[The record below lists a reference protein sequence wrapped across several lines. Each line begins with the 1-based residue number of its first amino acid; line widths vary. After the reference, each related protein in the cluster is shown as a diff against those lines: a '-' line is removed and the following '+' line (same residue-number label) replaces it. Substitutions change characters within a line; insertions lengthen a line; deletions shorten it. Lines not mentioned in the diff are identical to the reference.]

1 MRYAESTKTKNQ
13 TRSAAAARKKEI
25 IDMSEEFYP
34 EHEIHTDPVENQQ
47 TEQQT
52 WQAAQQQTAQ
62 QTWQAAPQQPS
73 SPAPEA
79 KKKGGKAAKVVA
91 LLLACALVGGG
102 SGFGAAALMQKQSAP
117 ASNSVSSASSDAS
130 VMLEGQRQTA
140 ALQVASIDTSKV
152 LTPSEVYAQNVN
164 STVGITTSITTNYFG
179 YQTTGAAAGSGF
191 ILTADGYILTNYHVV
206 ESSDSIKVTT
216 YDGTSYDA
224 QLIGYDESNDIAVLK
239 IDATDLT
246 PVVLGDSDTLN
257 VGDSVVAIGNPLGE
271 LTFSLTTGVVS
282 ALDRPVTFSTGSTM
296 NLIQTDC
303 AINSG
308 NSGGALFNLYGEVIG
323 ITNAKYS
330 SSSSSSASIDNIGFA
345 IPINHVL
352 SIVKSIIEKGYLSK
366 PYVGVSVSDV
376 NQQTQLYGIPAGAAV
391 QAVSDDSPAAKAGL
405 QAGDVITS
413 VNGTEI
419 TGSSDLVSLVS
430 EAAIGDTLTMT
441 VYRQGSTMELTVTV
455 GEQVQSALA
464 NEQTQQAASD
474 SQGGGWNG
482 YPFGGRR

>member
-1 MRYAESTKTKNQ
+1 MKHERKQTIMDEQFYDSNNSYETPSQEIPVYTPPTPKKREKKN
-13 TRSAAAARKKEI
+13 RMGLRICALALV
-25 IDMSEEFYP
+25 F
-34 EHEIHTDPVENQQ
+34 
-47 TEQQT
+47 
-52 WQAAQQQTAQ
+52 
-62 QTWQAAPQQPS
+62 
-73 SPAPEA
+73 
-79 KKKGGKAAKVVA
+79 A
-91 LLLACALVGGG
+91 LLGGALGAGGVIWYESSRSQTG
-102 SGFGAAALMQKQSAP
+102 TVSKNETAMLQGIRES
-117 ASNSVSSASSDAS
+117 SVLNTVTVDTGKE
-130 VMLEGQRQTA
+130 MTA
-140 ALQVASIDTSKV
+140 A
-152 LTPSEVYAQNVN
+152 EVYAANVN

-330 SSSSSSASIDNIGFA
+330 SSSASSEASIDNIGFA
-345 IPINHVL
+345 IPIDQVRSIFESIITNGY
-352 SIVKSIIEKGYLSK
+352 IVK
-366 PYVGVSVSDV
+366 PYIGVTVSDV
-376 NQQTQLYGIPAGAAV
+376 STESQSYGLPQGAAV
-391 QAVSDDSPAAKAGL
+391 RSVTENGPAAEAGL
-405 QAGDVITS
+405 QENDIITT
-413 VNGTEI
+413 VNGEAI
-419 TGSSDLVSLVS
+419 TGSNDLVKLVK
-430 EAAIGDTLTMT
+430 AASAGDTLELT
-441 VYRQGSTMELTVTV
+441 VYRQGQTVTLTLTV
-455 GEQVQSALA
+455 GEQKTDALPTQTA
-464 NEQTQQAASD
+464 DETQQPQSQNPYDGQYGGQSNGQSGD
-474 SQGGGWNG
+474 SFGSW
-482 YPFGGRR
+482 PFGFGFGG